1 MEKILVKGGFPLAP
15 LPAALVSCGTVERPL
30 ALTVAWT
37 GIVNSDPFRMSIS
50 VQPVRNSHPVIAGSG
65 EFVINLLEAPMLGA
79 LDYCGTHSGRD
90 VDKFAACHLT
100 ALPAREV
107 KAPLV
112 AEAAVSI
119 ECRVFETLHLGSHD
133 LFLADV
139 LAVHADPALAD
150 ENGLLRFDRS
160 RLVGYANSRYFE
172 QGKLLGSFGCSKTLL
187 P

>member
-15 LPAALVSCGTVERPL
+15 LPAALVSCGTAEQPL

-37 GIVNSDPFRMSIS
+37 GIVNSDPFRMYIS

-65 EFVINLLEAPMLGA
+65 EFVINLLETPMLGA

-90 VDKFAACHLT
+90 VDKFAACGLT
-100 ALPAREV
+100 VLPAREV

-119 ECRVFETLHLGSHD
+119 ECRTCETLHLGSHD
-133 LFLADV
+133 MFIADV
-139 LAVHADPALAD
+139 LAVHAAPALVN
-150 ENGLLRFDRS
+150 ENGRICFDRS
-160 RLVGYANSRYFE
+160 KLVGYANSQYFE
-172 QGKLLGSFGCSKTLL
+172 QGKLLGNFGCSRTLFK
-187 P
+187 